1 MIDDVCESF
10 LHALNVLI
18 CVHPKEFIF
27 MGQCIHPRSLNIS
40 CAFMCK
46 LKCRSERFVK
56 KSIIRSVTNGTRA
69 NISSSTVWFKD
80 DLSGSW

>member
-1 MIDDVCESF
+1 MKCHRV
-10 LHALNVLI
+10 
-18 CVHPKEFIF
+18 
-27 MGQCIHPRSLNIS
+27 
-40 CAFMCK
+40 
-46 LKCRSERFVK
+46 KCRSERFVK